1 MPKTIKEIKDEV
13 EDDDTPE
20 LERIDTSVVSDEET
34 EDLKVS
40 NEEKKVII
48 VLEDARLETVKT
60 KKGFCLL
67 NSDDNKSLHRK
78 LKTDPSEYRPDIC
91 HQV

>member
-1 MPKTIKEIKDEV
+1 MPKTKKETKKEV
-13 EDDDTPE
+13 DEDDDVE
-20 LERIDTSVVSDEET
+20 LETIDASAVSDEEI
-34 EDLKVS
+34 EDLKSS
-40 NEEKKVII
+40 NEGKKVII

>member
-40 NEEKKVII
+40 NEGKKVII